1 MKKMLTNNL
10 GLKLLSLVSAI
21 ILWLVVIYLDDPIE
35 YQDFSPIRVTML
47 NEDVV
52 TSQDKV
58 YRIEDNS
65 DVISVRVK
73 AHTSVLRKLSAE
85 DFTATADMKKNIKLG
100 NLVGIDVTCS
110 NKNVESA
117 NIKKSR
123 ENVVISIEDGS
134 TEQFNVVVDTEGKE
148 AEGYV
153 VGTAVPEQSMIEISG
168 PSSVIEKIRRV
179 VVQIKIT
186 GINSDRRL
194 HGELQ
199 VLDGDGDKVD
209 TTYLEYTGKTEGM
222 GVNVTV
228 LRTKTVPL
236 KIGYTGTPA
245 EGYSFGKIS
254 YKPETV
260 KIAGASKA
268 ISGISELVIPDE
280 AVNIDGISENLQQ
293 TIDIAQYL
301 PEDIRLADADDTH
314 VAVVVEIEKKQ
325 GKTVEI
331 PVSEIGLKNV
341 PKGYEV
347 DFGDTEFIELV
358 VMGTSAELSELDQDE
373 IAVSLNLSGFSKA
386 GTYTE
391 KLDVTLPGDC
401 SLMEEAEAEFKLVR
415 GTGQNNNQDS
425 NGGTSGSETD
435 KNEADKNEPDKND
448 SNKDESGEKEPGQDG
463 TSGSGSSENGKP
475 SAGNGDSSGQD
486 EGTGNQSGRTASG
499 RSAQAQ

>member
-10 GLKLLSLVSAI
+10 GLKLLSLASAI
-21 ILWLVVIYLDDPIE
+21 ILWLVVIYIDDPIE

-73 AHTSVLRKLSAE
+73 AHASVLRKLSAE

-148 AEGYV
+148 AEGYL

-199 VLDGDGDKVD
+199 VLNGDGDKVD

-245 EGYSFGKIS
+245 DGYSFSSIS

-260 KIAGASKA
+260 KIAGTSSA

-280 AVNIDGISENLQQ
+280 AVNIEGISENLQQ

-301 PEDIRLADADDTH
+301 PEGIRLADADDTH
-314 VAVVVEIEKKQ
+314 VAVAVEIEKKQ

-347 DFGDTEFIELV
+347 DFGDTKSVELV
-358 VMGTSAELSELDQDE
+358 VIGTSAELSELNQDE
-373 IAVSLNLSGFSKA
+373 IAVSLNLSGIGKA

-401 SLMEEAEAEFKLVR
+401 SLMEEAEVEFKLVR
-415 GTGQNNNQDS
+415 GTGQNNNQDADAGAS
-425 NGGTSGSETD
+425 GGETD
-435 KNEADKNEPDKND
+435 KNDTNKEDSDKEESDKNEQ
-448 SNKDESGEKEPGQDG
+448 EQG
-463 TSGSGSSENGKP
+463 GSTGNGGSSQEG
-475 SAGNGDSSGQD
+475 GNEGSSGQNP
-486 EGTGNQSGRTASG
+486 GTDNNSGGSTGGSAAG
-499 RSAQAQ
+499 RSVQTQ

>member
-1 MKKMLTNNL
+1 MLTNNL
-10 GLKLLSLVSAI
+10 GLKLLSLASAI
-21 ILWLVVIYLDDPIE
+21 ILWLVVIYIDDPIE

-73 AHTSVLRKLSAE
+73 AHASVLRKLSAE

-148 AEGYV
+148 AEGYL

-199 VLDGDGDKVD
+199 VLNGDGDKVD

-245 EGYSFGKIS
+245 DGYSFSSIS

-260 KIAGASKA
+260 KIAGTSSA

-280 AVNIDGISENLQQ
+280 AVNIEGISENLQQ

-301 PEDIRLADADDTH
+301 PEGIRLADADDTH
-314 VAVVVEIEKKQ
+314 VAVAVEIEKKQ

-347 DFGDTEFIELV
+347 DFGDTKSVELV
-358 VMGTSAELSELDQDE
+358 VIGTSAELSELNQDE
-373 IAVSLNLSGFSKA
+373 IAVSLNLSGIGKA

-401 SLMEEAEAEFKLVR
+401 SLMEEAEVEFKLVR
-415 GTGQNNNQDS
+415 GTGQNNNQDADAGAS
-425 NGGTSGSETD
+425 GGGTD
-435 KNEADKNEPDKND
+435 KNDTNKEDPDKEESDKNEQ
-448 SNKDESGEKEPGQDG
+448 EQG
-463 TSGSGSSENGKP
+463 GSTGNGGSSQEGGNP
-475 SAGNGDSSGQD
+475 SGGNEGSSGQNP
-486 EGTGNQSGRTASG
+486 GTDNNSGGSTGGSAAG
-499 RSAQAQ
+499 RSVQTQ